1 MKNYLD
7 EVMTVEEFKDFYPK
21 LAEKADKAMAKLKE
35 YYPENENDEKNDD
48 RFVVIDVEGYKCV
61 AYITDD
67 FTPYE
72 LGTTIVPFDENRLY
86 PIQGLETKFRFMR
99 YGG

>member
-35 YYPENENDEKNDD
+35 YYTESEDEEENDD

-61 AYITDD
+61 AYITDN
-67 FTPYE
+67 FSPYE
-72 LGTTIVPFDENRLY
+72 LDTTIVPFDEIRLY

-99 YGG
+99 FGG